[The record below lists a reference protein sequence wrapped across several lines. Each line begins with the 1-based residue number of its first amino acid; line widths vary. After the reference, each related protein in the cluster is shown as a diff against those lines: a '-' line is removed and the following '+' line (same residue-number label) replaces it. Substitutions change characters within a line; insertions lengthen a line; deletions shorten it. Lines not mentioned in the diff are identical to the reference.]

1 MWEIMLDVK
10 KIREMCHPPQLNT
23 DDKGP
28 KSSGDKVSPLSD
40 GAEIKCLKTS
50 TYVQCSL
57 VINQTKSGSIIHFL
71 VTGISPETTKSYF

>member
-1 MWEIMLDVK
+1 MLDVK

-50 TYVQCSL
+50 TYVQ
-57 VINQTKSGSIIHFL
+57 
-71 VTGISPETTKSYF
+71 